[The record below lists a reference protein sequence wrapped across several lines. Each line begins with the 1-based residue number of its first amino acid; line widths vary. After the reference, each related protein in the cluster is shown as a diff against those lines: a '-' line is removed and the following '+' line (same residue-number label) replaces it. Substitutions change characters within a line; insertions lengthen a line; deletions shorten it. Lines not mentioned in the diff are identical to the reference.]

1 MNKDYYEIL
10 GVDRNATPDEIKKS
24 YRKLVKQYHPDLNKD
39 NPDAAKKMAEI
50 NEAYEVLSDPEKKKD
65 MICMEQQKKEL
76 VIMHIEI
83 LENHHS
89 VISSKILVLRIFS
102 THFLEEA
109 LQEQK
114 KEEEL
119 KEVVIY
125 MEGSQLI

>member
-1 MNKDYYEIL
+1 
-10 GVDRNATPDEIKKS
+10 
-24 YRKLVKQYHPDLNKD
+24 
-39 NPDAAKKMAEI
+39 MAEI
-50 NEAYEVLSDPEKKKD
+50 NEAYEVYRILKEKRYD
-65 MICMEQQKKEL
+65 MYGTSEEGVGDYAYRNTGESPFGDFFRDFGFEDI
-76 VIMHIEI
+76 
-83 LENHHS
+83 
-89 VISSKILVLRIFS
+89 S